1 MTRQIHVGSVPIGGG
16 APVVI
21 QSMLNTKTTDI
32 PGCLR
37 QIGQLQSAGCQIVP
51 KAASIPAT
59 SAGRIGSRLLWMCVK
74 TRVSPSALA

>member
-37 QIGQLQSAGCQIVP
+37 QIGQLQAAGCQIVDMGEGD
-51 KAASIPAT
+51 A
-59 SAGRIGSRLLWMCVK
+59 
-74 TRVSPSALA
+74 